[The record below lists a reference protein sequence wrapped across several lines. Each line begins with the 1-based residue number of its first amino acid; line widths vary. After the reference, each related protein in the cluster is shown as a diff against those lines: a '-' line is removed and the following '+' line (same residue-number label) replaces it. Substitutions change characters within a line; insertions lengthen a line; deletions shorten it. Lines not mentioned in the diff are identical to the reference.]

1 MNTVKKNKQTLDMNE
16 TLTKSEAFVVKYKN
30 GIIIGLVAV
39 LVLVGGFFATK
50 HLYLQP
56 REEKA
61 SALCALGQVYFAAN
75 DFETALNGDK
85 KTFPG
90 YVKIA
95 SEYAHTD
102 AGNLA
107 HAYAGVCYAKM
118 GETKKAI
125 LSLESYSPQGDET
138 LSPALLATL
147 ANCYAT
153 DNQVDKAVETFKKAA
168 KMADNA
174 ALSPIFLIEAGKLL
188 ESQNKK
194 AEALALYQQV
204 KSDYPTSAQAS
215 PQQQGE
221 NIISPEIDKYIERVS
236 Q

>member
-1 MNTVKKNKQTLDMNE
+1 MSTVKNNAPLDVNATLNS
-16 TLTKSEAFVVKYKN
+16 SEAFFVKNKK
-30 GIIIGLVAV
+30 GIIIGVIALV
-39 LVLVGGFFATK
+39 VLVGGFFATK
-50 HLYLQP
+50 YFYLQP

-61 SALCALGQVYFAAN
+61 SALCALGQTYFISN

-95 SEYAHTD
+95 SEYGSTD

-107 HAYAGVCYAKM
+107 NAYAGICYAKM

-125 LSLESYSPQGDET
+125 TSLEKFSTKGDET
-138 LSPALLATL
+138 LSPAILGTL

-153 DNQVDKAVETFKKAA
+153 DGQIDKAIDTFKKAA
-168 KMADNA
+168 KQADNA
-174 ALSPIFLIEAGKLL
+174 SLSPVFLIEAGKLL
-188 ESQNKK
+188 ESQKK
-194 AEALALYQQV
+194 NAEALALYQQV
-204 KSDYPTSAQAS
+204 KSDYPTSVQAA
-215 PQQQGE
+215 PAMQGGKV
-221 NIISPEIDKYIERVS
+221 IAPEIDKYIERVS